1 MQGGM
6 LAELSPHHRQGF
18 LLCKTRVITSCVV
31 GMAEQLGPRLRYGLN
46 PTQKSNG
53 FSPCFKSR
61 CPPCLGIRHISTAL
75 LARRLLELALV
86 STSLYPTRNLSCPWI
101 VVPRV
106 GAVHPRPTDSILVPA
121 LDPHTSPAGGAS
133 HPSTE
138 DDKCSDVPHVLKSV
152 GLLLIT
158 LPNKSAGLIS
168 SQNLS
173 SSGFNEPFS
182 TEGP

>member
-1 MQGGM
+1 
-6 LAELSPHHRQGF
+6 
-18 LLCKTRVITSCVV
+18 
-31 GMAEQLGPRLRYGLN
+31 MAEQLGPRLRYGLN

-75 LARRLLELALV
+75 LARHLLELALV

-138 DDKCSDVPHVLKSV
+138 DDKFSDVPHVLKSV
-152 GLLLIT
+152 GLLLIA

>member
-1 MQGGM
+1 MQGGT

-61 CPPCLGIRHISTAL
+61 CPPCLGIKHISTAL

-101 VVPRV
+101 VVPWV
-106 GAVHPRPTDSILVPA
+106 GAVHPGPLRPTA
-121 LDPHTSPAGGAS
+121 LDPHTSPAGGAF
-133 HPSTE
+133 HPNTE
-138 DDKCSDVPHVLKSV
+138 DDKFSDVPHVLKSV